1 MKTKLNKLNINTCLK
16 ILLLL
21 GFTSF
26 YLFTVF
32 SGSVKQY
39 VHPRI
44 IPYIIFAAIV
54 MVLIAILLVGEL
66 LKKQHMKTKSWTL
79 LFFLIPLL
87 MGFALPPKTFD
98 SSTKATGSLDL
109 SSNTI
114 YETNKTSSKPVIEQ
128 DQTPIEKPVEA
139 NDVDDIIERNE
150 IDDSLDNSSNKISS
164 DISSDSRNDIV
175 NIDDGVIIMDD
186 TNYYKYLNE
195 IYENLDKY
203 KETKIEVIGFV
214 FKDNKEF
221 KDNEFV
227 PARLLMVCCAA
238 DMVPI
243 GFLCQ
248 YDDTVQ
254 LEKDSWVKVTGILD
268 STEFEGNKIPI
279 INATTVQQVD
289 EPEDAYIYPY

>member
-1 MKTKLNKLNINTCLK
+1 MKTKLIKFNINICLK

-21 GFTSF
+21 GFASF

-66 LKKQHMKTKSWTL
+66 PKKQHLKTKSWTL

-87 MGFALPPKTFD
+87 MGFALPPETFD
-98 SSTKATGSLDL
+98 SSTKATGSLEL
-109 SSNTI
+109 SSSTI
-114 YETNKTSSKPVIEQ
+114 YATDKTSSKPVVEQ
-128 DQTPIEKPVEA
+128 DQTPVETNGA
-139 NDVDDIIERNE
+139 VDIIVRNE
-150 IDDSLDNSSNKISS
+150 IDDSSDNSSNKT
-164 DISSDSRNDIV
+164 SSDSSSDSFNDII
-175 NIDDGVIIMDD
+175 NIDEDVIVMDD
-186 TNYYKYLNE
+186 SNYYKYLTE

-203 KETKIEVIGFV
+203 KGTKIEVIGFV

-221 KDNEFV
+221 ADNEFV

-248 YDDTVQ
+248 YDNTVQ
-254 LEKDSWVKVTGILD
+254 LEKDSWVKVTGTLD
-268 STEFEGNKIPI
+268 SKEFEGNKIPN

>member
-1 MKTKLNKLNINTCLK
+1 MKTKLNKFNINTCLK

-21 GFTSF
+21 GFASF

-98 SSTKATGSLDL
+98 SSTKATGSLEL

-114 YETNKTSSKPVIEQ
+114 YETDKTSSKPIVEQ
-128 DQTPIEKPVEA
+128 DQTVQKPVES
-139 NDVDDIIERNE
+139 NNVDDILERNE
-150 IDDSLDNSSNKISS
+150 IDDSLDNSSNN
-164 DISSDSRNDIV
+164 ISSDSCNDII
-175 NIDDGVIIMDD
+175 NIDDDIIVMDD

-195 IYENLDKY
+195 IYKNLDKY

-221 KDNEFV
+221 KKNEFV

-243 GFLCQ
+243 GFLCH
-248 YDDTVQ
+248 YDDTVL
-254 LEKDSWVKVTGILD
+254 LEKDSWVKVSGTLD
-268 STEFEGNKIPI
+268 ATEFEGNKIPI

>member
-1 MKTKLNKLNINTCLK
+1 MKTKLNKFNINTCLK

-21 GFTSF
+21 GFASF

-79 LFFLIPLL
+79 LFFIIPLL

-98 SSTKATGSLDL
+98 SSTKATGSLEL
-109 SSNTI
+109 SSSTI
-114 YETNKTSSKPVIEQ
+114 YATDKTSSKPVVEQ
-128 DQTPIEKPVEA
+128 DQTPVEKPVETNGA
-139 NDVDDIIERNE
+139 DDIIEGNE
-150 IDDSLDNSSNKISS
+150 IDDSLDNSSNN
-164 DISSDSRNDIV
+164 ISSDSCNDII
-175 NIDDGVIIMDD
+175 NIDNDIIVMDD
-186 TNYYKYLNE
+186 TNYYKYLTE

-203 KETKIEVIGFV
+203 KDTKIEVIGFV

-254 LEKDSWVKVTGILD
+254 LEKDSWVKVTGTLD